1 MGVKMTAFLYFAF
14 LILIVAIGFTV
25 FRRPMYEV
33 IFGAFVLLTVFTGKI
48 TSIFT
53 YMTGAANTY
62 LLYTIAAFICFSIF
76 FEKTD
81 IISDMIH
88 IIIALVGR
96 FSGGAGYVAILASA
110 AMGALS
116 GTGPGNA
123 AAIGV
128 ITIPT
133 MKKTG
138 FPSEL
143 AATVEMAASSLG
155 PVIPPSGAIVI
166 LFGALDAFS
175 PHTYTFSQFWLLA
188 WVVSFWF
195 LLHRFLTLFF
205 LIRKYDVK
213 PIPKEERMPFGQALK
228 KGWKTLLLP
237 IVIFAPFFVD
247 AFYNTSFVA
256 DRLGEAGAAASANIL
271 LTTIPSIAI
280 AFVAVLYV
288 MKGNRFSF
296 HSLVDCLKDGI
307 SGVAPVIIMAYA
319 GFCITELFNDIGVA
333 ESISLFV
340 ADKQIPLWF
349 AAVICPLIFTVLG
362 MFMEVTSLFV
372 LLGPVY
378 IALAAAAGINPML
391 AAMMVNPMTCAMG
404 HMTPPFA
411 LCFYVCM
418 GIAES
423 DFKETT
429 KLSVI
434 WCVGQYVLT
443 ILILYGLVPM
453 FGLLG

>member
-1 MGVKMTAFLYFAF
+1 MSAFLYFG
-14 LILIVAIGFTV
+14 ILIAIVVIGFTL
-25 FRRPMYEV
+25 FKRPMYEV
-33 IFGAFVLLTVFTGKI
+33 VFTAFILLTFITGKV

-53 YMTGAANTY
+53 YITTAANTY
-62 LLYTIAAFICFSIF
+62 LLFTIAAFICFSIV
-76 FEKTD
+76 FEKTGIIGDLID
-81 IISDMIH
+81 IV
-88 IIIALVGR
+88 IAVVGR
-96 FSGGAGYVAILASA
+96 FSGGAGYVALLASA

-128 ITIPT
+128 ITIPS

-138 FPSEL
+138 YPAEL

-166 LFGALDAFS
+166 LYGALNAFA
-175 PHTYTFSQFWLLA
+175 PNTYSFSRFWILA
-188 WVVSFWF
+188 WVISFWF
-195 LLHRFLTLFF
+195 LLHRFITLFV
-205 LIRKYDVK
+205 LIRKYDVE
-213 PIPKEERMPFGQALK
+213 PIPREERMNLGDALK
-228 KGWKTLLLP
+228 KGWKVLLLP
-237 IVIFAPFFVD
+237 VIIFAPFFVD
-247 AFYNTSFVA
+247 ALYNDSFVLA
-256 DRLGEAGAAASANIL
+256 RMGEVGAAASANVL
-271 LTTIPSIAI
+271 LTIIPGIAI
-280 AFVAVLYV
+280 AFVALLYIL
-288 MKGNRFSF
+288 KGNRFTFQS
-296 HSLVDCLKDGI
+296 VVNCMRDGI
-307 SGVAPVIIMAYA
+307 ASIAPVIIMAYA

-333 ESISLFV
+333 ESISAFV
-340 ADKQIPLWF
+340 ATKTIPLWF
-349 AAVICPLIFTVLG
+349 ASIICPLIFTVLG

-423 DFKETT
+423 DFKKTA
-429 KLSVI
+429 KLSLV
-434 WCVGQYVLT
+434 WCIGQYVLT
-443 ILILYGLVPM
+443 VLILFGLVPM
-453 FGLLG
+453 FGVLM

>member
-1 MGVKMTAFLYFAF
+1 MSAFLYFGI
-14 LILIVAIGFTV
+14 LILLVVIGFAL

-33 IFGAFVLLTVFTGKI
+33 ILATFVIMTVIAGRVTH
-48 TSIFT
+48 IFT
-53 YMTGAANTY
+53 YMTEAANTY
-62 LLYTIAAFICFSIF
+62 LLYTIAAFICFSLF
-76 FEKTD
+76 FEKTG
-81 IISDMIH
+81 IIQDLIH
-88 IIIALVGR
+88 IITALVGR
-96 FSGGAGYVAILASA
+96 FSGGAGYVALLGSA

-128 ITIPT
+128 ITIPA
-133 MKKTG
+133 MKQTG
-138 FPSEL
+138 YPPEL

-155 PVIPPSGAIVI
+155 PVIPPSAAIVV
-166 LFGALDAFS
+166 LYGALDTFS
-175 PHTYTFSQFWLLA
+175 PNTYTFSQFWLFA
-188 WVVSFWF
+188 WVISFWF
-195 LLHRFLTLFF
+195 LLHRFVTLFF
-205 LIRKYDVK
+205 LIRKYDVE
-213 PIPKEERMPFGQALK
+213 PIPKEKRMPLSQALK
-228 KGWKTLLLP
+228 QGWKTLLLP
-237 IVIFAPFFVD
+237 VVIFVPFFVD
-247 AFYNTSFVA
+247 AVWHDGFVVS
-256 DRLGEAGAAASANIL
+256 RMGEAGAAASANIL
-271 LTTIPSIAI
+271 LTVIPSVAI

-296 HSLVDCLKDGI
+296 QSLVDTLKDGI
-307 SGVAPVIIMAYA
+307 PSVAPVIIMAYA
-319 GFCITELFNDIGVA
+319 GFCITELLEDIGVV
-333 ESISLFV
+333 ESISAFT

-349 AAVICPLIFTVLG
+349 AAIICPLIFTILG

-378 IALAAAAGINPML
+378 IALAAAAGIDPML

-423 DFKETT
+423 DFKKTT
-429 KLSVI
+429 KLSVV

-443 ILILYGLVPM
+443 VLILYGFVPM
-453 FGLLG
+453 FGMVN

>member
-1 MGVKMTAFLYFAF
+1 M
-14 LILIVAIGFTV
+14 IVAIGFAV

-33 IFGAFVLLTVFTGKI
+33 ILAAFVILTLTTGRI
-48 TSIFT
+48 AYIHT
-53 YMTGAANTY
+53 YMFNAANTY
-62 LLYTIAAFICFSIF
+62 LLYTIAAFICFSLF
-76 FEKTD
+76 FEKTG
-81 IISDMIH
+81 IINDMIN
-88 IIIALVGR
+88 IIVALVGR
-96 FSGGAGYVAILASA
+96 FSGGAGYVALLASA

-128 ITIPT
+128 ITIPS

-138 FPSEL
+138 YPSEL

-175 PHTYTFSQFWLLA
+175 PNTYTFSQFWLFA
-188 WVVSFWF
+188 WVISFWF
-195 LLHRFLTLFF
+195 LLHRFITLFI

-213 PIPKEERMPFGQALK
+213 PIPKEERMPLSEAIK
-228 KGWKTLLLP
+228 KGWKSLLLP
-237 IVIFAPFFVD
+237 VVIFVPFFLD
-247 AFYNTSFVA
+247 AFYNDSFVVS
-256 DRLGEAGAAASANIL
+256 RMGEEGAAASANIL

-280 AFVAVLYV
+280 AFVAILYI

-296 HSLVDCLKDGI
+296 QSLVDCLKDGI
-307 SGVAPVIIMAYA
+307 SNVAPVIIMAYA
-319 GFCITELFNDIGVA
+319 GFCITELFNDLGVA
-333 ESISLFV
+333 EKISLF
-340 ADKQIPLWF
+340 AAGRQIPLWF
-349 AAVICPLIFTVLG
+349 VAIICPLIFTILG

-418 GIAES
+418 GIADS
-423 DFKETT
+423 DFKKTT
-429 KLSVI
+429 KLTLI
-434 WCVGQYVLT
+434 WCIGQYVLT
-443 ILILYGLVPM
+443 VLILYGLIPM
-453 FGLLG
+453 FGVLI

>member
-1 MGVKMTAFLYFAF
+1 MSAFLYFGI
-14 LILIVAIGFTV
+14 LILMVAIGFAV

-33 IFGAFVLLTVFTGKI
+33 ILAAFVIMTIITGNI
-48 TSIFT
+48 TRIFT
-53 YMTGAANTY
+53 YMSGAANTY

-76 FEKTD
+76 FEKTG
-81 IISDMIH
+81 IISDMLN

-96 FSGGAGYVAILASA
+96 FSGGAGYVAILASS

-116 GTGPGNA
+116 GSGPGNA

-128 ITIPT
+128 ITIPS

-143 AATVEMAASSLG
+143 AATIEMAASALG

-166 LFGALDAFS
+166 LFAALDSFS
-175 PHTYTFSQFWLLA
+175 PNMYPFSQFWLLA
-188 WVVSFWF
+188 WVISFWF
-195 LLHRFLTLFF
+195 ILHRIITLFF

-213 PIPKEERMPFGQALK
+213 PIPKEDCMSLSEAMK
-228 KGWKTLLLP
+228 NGWKALLLP
-237 IVIFAPFFVD
+237 VVIFVPFLVD
-247 AFYNTSFVA
+247 AFYNEELIAS
-256 DRLGEAGAAASANIL
+256 RMGEAAAAASANIL

-288 MKGNRFSF
+288 MKGHRFSF
-296 HSLVDCLKDGI
+296 RNLVDCLKEGI
-307 SGVAPVIIMAYA
+307 PSVAPVIIMAYA

-333 ESISLFV
+333 ESISAFV

-349 AAVICPLIFTVLG
+349 AAVVCPLIFTVLG

-423 DFKETT
+423 DFKKTT
-429 KLSVI
+429 KLSVV
-434 WCVGQYVLT
+434 WCIGQYVLT
-443 ILILYGLVPM
+443 ILILYGIVPM
-453 FGLLG
+453 FGVLV